1 MLLGA
6 LNAQYLRDTY
16 LRGIDLG
23 AAWLGPS
30 ADLALERLLRTWLAV
45 AERSLGVSLCGTRV
59 RVMPDEAAIR
69 GTDYEVE
76 VEPLPYR
83 APEGTP
89 PAYDLW
95 VRFRHVRSI
104 DRVRVFQGWD
114 YDASAPPIAAFAT
127 IAPTQVQY
135 FPLERRVR
143 VPAGAVTQPE
153 LAQAW
158 AIDYTY
164 GLGAIPLEVVHWV
177 CLVTAMEFLAIAGA
191 GRDLTHGL
199 ARESLSMDGVTETLT
214 YARGDF
220 GLYTG
225 TIKAF
230 QQELARV
237 GMLDLRALRLHL
249 S

>member
-1 MLLGA
+1 MLLA
-6 LNAQYLRDTY
+6 SLSAHALRDTY

-23 AAWLGPS
+23 AAWVGAG
-30 ADLALERLLRTWLAV
+30 ADMAIERILATWLAQ
-45 AERSLGVSLCGTRV
+45 AERILGVSFCGTRV
-59 RVMPDEAAIR
+59 RMMPDA
-69 GTDYEVE
+69 GQVLGVDYERE
-76 VEPLPYR
+76 VDMVPYQ
-83 APEGTP
+83 PPTGTP
-89 PAYDLW
+89 PAYQLY
-95 VRFRHVRSI
+95 VRFRHVQQV
-104 DRVRVFQGWD
+104 DRVRVFQGWN
-114 YDASAPPIAAFAT
+114 YDVSAPPVASFAL
-127 IAPTQVQY
+127 IAPAQVQV

-143 VPAGAVTQPE
+143 IPAGAVLAPE

-164 GLGAIPLEVVHWV
+164 GLGEIPLEVAQWIF
-177 CLVTAMEFLAIAGA
+177 LGASMQFLAIIGS
-191 GRDLTHGL
+191 GTDLSHGL

-230 QQELARV
+230 LREWAQ
-237 GMLDLRALRLHL
+237 LDLKALRPHF